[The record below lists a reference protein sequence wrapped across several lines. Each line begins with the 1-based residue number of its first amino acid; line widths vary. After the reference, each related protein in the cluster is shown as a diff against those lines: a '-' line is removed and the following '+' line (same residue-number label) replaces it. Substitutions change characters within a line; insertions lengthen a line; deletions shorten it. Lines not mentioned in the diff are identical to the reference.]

1 MTLSSRRIC
10 SKLNQII
17 VAGMRHAVEGF
28 SVTGNNPMVDTDLPW
43 MATGGA
49 GLKTSIIPSEPMHF
63 KGSEVPEEFLSFPR
77 NAGALA
83 LGHFDVLETIGRGG
97 FGVVVKAFDQKLQRI
112 VAIKMM
118 SAELATTSPAR
129 RRFVREARAGAA
141 VRHENVVRIYAV
153 EEQPIPHLVM
163 EYVPG
168 VSLQHHLDCTGPLE
182 VREVLRIGAQIARGL
197 AAAHATGLVH
207 RDIKPANVLLEGADC
222 PQVKLTD
229 FGLARSADD
238 ASLTQSGMVVGTPMY
253 MAPEQARGEAFD
265 HRADLYSLGSVLYVM
280 VTGRPPYRAASP
292 LAVMKRVSEERPRPI
307 QEIIPETPQWVCDI
321 IAKLHASKPE
331 DRFNSASEVACVLEK
346 CLAGLH
352 VGGPVVLPA
361 SATPTTPRLN
371 REKWLKVAVAGLIAV
386 AATSTI
392 LAFRPISRVDS
403 TPQTSVISH
412 ATKAEPRV
420 LVDFTNSLGI
430 EFVRVPAGT
439 STLGGGGG
447 VVGTRKVEIPYD
459 FDIGKYEVTRE
470 EWEKVMGPGTAH
482 SLFTRIG
489 PMKELVASVSD
500 TDLRRFPV
508 DGVSW
513 NDCQEFITR
522 LNTAVKE
529 KGWEYRLPTGK
540 EWEYACRNGSGQLP
554 EEFGCDFYVGTPTT
568 IFSANRANCGETGL
582 KRPCRVGS
590 FAPNRLGIHDMHGNV
605 FEWLDDIE
613 METKTGRLLA
623 GGLWDDPAD
632 IARAKFRGGTS
643 AGTRLRGGG
652 LRMVRVP
659 VDVARTPRQQF
670 ETVMAELKRLNP
682 EFNGQAKPTIIN
694 DQITELR
701 LPDDASLKDISPLH
715 QLHHLQY
722 LRASFS
728 LFSDLTPLKGL
739 PLRELWLNNNV
750 KISDLS
756 PLKGMPLESLGIWG
770 FQGDDLSPL
779 QGMPL
784 RSLNCGGSGGKLDLS
799 PLRGLPLNS
808 LCVNCR
814 GIEDLTPLAGMP
826 LEELLIEYT
835 HAEDL
840 SPLQG
845 MKLKKLSVKGV
856 QIRDLS
862 VIAGMPLQ
870 DMYIDALS
878 DEDAK
883 LVRSISTLKIIN
895 NKPAADYW
903 KETQK

>member
-1 MTLSSRRIC
+1 M
-10 SKLNQII
+10 
-17 VAGMRHAVEGF
+17 
-28 SVTGNNPMVDTDLPW
+28 
-43 MATGGA
+43 
-49 GLKTSIIPSEPMHF
+49 
-63 KGSEVPEEFLSFPR
+63 
-77 NAGALA
+77 
-83 LGHFDVLETIGRGG
+83 GHFDVLETIGRGG

-153 EEQPIPHLVM
+153 EEQPTPYLVM

-168 VSLQHHLDCTGPLE
+168 VSLQYHLDLTGPLE

-554 EEFGCDFYVGTPTT
+554 EEFGCDFFVGTPS
-568 IFSANRANCGETGL
+568 ISLGLYHANWAGAGL
-582 KRPCRVGS
+582 KRPCPVGS
-590 FAPNRLGIHDMHGNV
+590 FPPNRLGVHDMHGNV

-613 METKTGRLLA
+613 MELKTGRLLA
-623 GGLWDDPAD
+623 GGYWDDDAVH
-632 IARAKFRGGTS
+632 AVAKSRGGTN

-652 LRMVRVP
+652 LRLVRVP
-659 VDVARTPRQQF
+659 VGVARTPRQQF
-670 ETVMAELKRLNP
+670 ESVVAELKRLNP
-682 EFNGQAKPTIIN
+682 EFNGQAKPTIVN
-694 DQITELR
+694 DQITELVLR
-701 LPDDASLKDISPLH
+701 DSKPTIKDISPLRE
-715 QLHHLQY
+715 LRHLQV
-722 LRASFS
+722 LDANPAQFK
-728 LFSDLTPLKGL
+728 DLSPLKGL
-739 PLRELWLNNNV
+739 PCRQLFLDNNWS
-750 KISDLS
+750 IFDLS
-756 PLKGMPLESLGIWG
+756 PLKGMPLERLHVWG
-770 FQGDDLSPL
+770 FQGEDLSPL

-784 RSLNCGGSGGKLDLS
+784 SYLNCGGTGGKLDLTQLRGLPLNFLCVNDRNVEDLTPLVGMPLALLLIERTQVKDLS
-799 PLRGLPLNS
+799 PLRGMKLKWLEVS
-808 LCVNCR
+808 GSKVDDLSA
-814 GIEDLTPLAGMP
+814 IEGMP
-826 LEELLIEYT
+826 LEQLT
-835 HAEDL
+835 VN
-840 SPLQG
+840 P
-845 MKLKKLSVKGV
+845 
-856 QIRDLS
+856 
-862 VIAGMPLQ
+862 
-870 DMYIDALS
+870 LS
-878 DEDAK
+878 DKARK
-883 LVRSISTLKIIN
+883 LVQAIPTLKRIN
-895 NKPAADYW
+895 NKSAADYW
-903 KETQK
+903 KESQK